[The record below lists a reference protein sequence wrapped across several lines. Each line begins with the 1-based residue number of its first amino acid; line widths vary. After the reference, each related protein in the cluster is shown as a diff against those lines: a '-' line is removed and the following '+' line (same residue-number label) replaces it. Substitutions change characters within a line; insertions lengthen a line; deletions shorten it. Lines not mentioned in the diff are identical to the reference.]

1 MDTYGALRL
10 DNQLCFALYAGSK
23 EVIRMYK
30 PFLSAHG
37 LTYTQYIVL
46 LVLWEEDHITV
57 SDLGKRLLLDSGT
70 LTPLLKKLEAAKIV
84 TRDRS
89 KNDERTVI
97 VSLTDAGLH
106 LQESFLDLPQKI
118 FCQLGLSPKD
128 AGSLKKL
135 LDTLLYNQSHMNM

>member
-1 MDTYGALRL
+1 MDASNTLRL

-23 EVIRMYK
+23 EVIRLYK
-30 PFLSAHG
+30 PFLSAYG

-70 LTPLLKKLEAAKIV
+70 LTPLLKKLEAAGIL

-97 VSLTDAGLH
+97 VSLTEAGIQ
-106 LQESFLDLPQKI
+106 LQKSFLDLPRKM
-118 FCQLGLSPKD
+118 FCQLGLTQED
-128 AGSLKKL
+128 AGRLKEL
-135 LDTLLYNQSHMNM
+135 LDTILKNQAQHNM

>member
-1 MDTYGALRL
+1 MDTNGALRL

-70 LTPLLKKLEAAKIV
+70 LTPLLKKLEAAKIL
-84 TRDRS
+84 TRERS

-97 VSLTDAGLH
+97 VSLTDAGVH
-106 LQESFLDLPQKI
+106 LQKFFLDLPQKM
-118 FCQLGLSPKD
+118 FCQLGMTPED
-128 AGSLKKL
+128 AGRLKEL
-135 LDTLLYNQSHMNM
+135 LNTLLHIQSQMNM

>member
-1 MDTYGALRL
+1 MDAYDSLRL

-46 LVLWEEDHITV
+46 LVLWEKDNITV
-57 SDLGKRLLLDSGT
+57 SDLGNRLLLDSGT
-70 LTPLLKKLEAAKIV
+70 LTPLLKKLEAAKIL

-89 KNDERTVI
+89 KDDERTVI
-97 VSLTDAGLH
+97 VSLTETGVQ
-106 LQESFLDLPQKI
+106 LQKSFLDLPQKM
-118 FCQLGLSPKD
+118 FCQLGLTPEN
-128 AGSLKKL
+128 AGRLKVL
-135 LDTLLYNQSHMNM
+135 LDTILKNQAHLNK

>member
-1 MDTYGALRL
+1 MDASNTLRL

-23 EVIRMYK
+23 EVIRLYK
-30 PFLSAHG
+30 PFLSAYG

-70 LTPLLKKLEAAKIV
+70 LTPLLKKLEAAGILA
-84 TRDRS
+84 RDRS

-97 VSLTDAGLH
+97 VSLTEAGIQ
-106 LQESFLDLPQKI
+106 LQKSFLDLPRKM
-118 FCQLGLSPKD
+118 FCQLGLTQED
-128 AGSLKKL
+128 AGRLKEL
-135 LDTLLYNQSHMNM
+135 LDTILKNQAQHNM

>member
-1 MDTYGALRL
+1 MDTNGALRL

-70 LTPLLKKLEAAKIV
+70 LTPLLKKLEAAKIL
-84 TRDRS
+84 TRERS

-97 VSLTDAGLH
+97 VSLTDAGVH
-106 LQESFLDLPQKI
+106 LQKFFLDLPQKM
-118 FCQLGLSPKD
+118 FCQLGMTPED
-128 AGSLKKL
+128 AGRLKEL
-135 LDTLLYNQSHMNM
+135 LNTLLHIQSHR

>member
-1 MDTYGALRL
+1 MDASNTLRL

-23 EVIRMYK
+23 EVIRLYK
-30 PFLSAHG
+30 PFLSAYG

-70 LTPLLKKLEAAKIV
+70 LTPLLKKLEAAGIL

-97 VSLTDAGLH
+97 VSLTEAGMQ
-106 LQESFLDLPQKI
+106 LQKSFLDLPRKM
-118 FCQLGLSPKD
+118 FCQLGLTQED
-128 AGSLKKL
+128 AGRLKEL
-135 LDTLLYNQSHMNM
+135 LDTILKNQAQHNM